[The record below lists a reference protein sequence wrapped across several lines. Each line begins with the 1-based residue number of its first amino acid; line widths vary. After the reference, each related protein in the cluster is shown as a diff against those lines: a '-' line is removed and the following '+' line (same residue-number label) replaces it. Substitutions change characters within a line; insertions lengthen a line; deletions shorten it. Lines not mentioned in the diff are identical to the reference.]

1 MLLQGLGLGLGVERT
16 RKKDTVTVWLLRA
29 RLLPPAKPIPLPL
42 AVGFPCGSKAGS
54 SHGPQANQRRG
65 EKAG

>member
-16 RKKDTVTVWLLRA
+16 RKKDMVTVWLLRA